1 MSVKDWRRKLL
12 QMAAESIA
20 DNYKSRNDDEAPM
33 SDIDKEVKMLLQR
46 QDWLENMKQVTQ
58 QYLLNVHYKNISSC
72 AYTH

>member
-1 MSVKDWRRKLL
+1 
-12 QMAAESIA
+12 MAAESIA
-20 DNYKSRNDDEAPM
+20 DNYKSHNDHESPM

-58 QYLLNVHYKNISSC
+58 QYLLNVHYNYISSC

>member
-1 MSVKDWRRKLL
+1 MKDWRRKLL

-20 DNYKSRNDDEAPM
+20 DNYKSHNDDAEPM

-58 QYLLNVHYKNISSC
+58 Q
-72 AYTH
+72 